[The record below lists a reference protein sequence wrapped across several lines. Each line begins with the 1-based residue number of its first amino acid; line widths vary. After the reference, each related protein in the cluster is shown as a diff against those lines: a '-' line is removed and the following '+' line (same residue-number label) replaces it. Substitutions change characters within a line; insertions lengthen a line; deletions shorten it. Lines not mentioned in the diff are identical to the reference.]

1 MNADSS
7 RTYYISAAPQCIRP
21 DASIPLDAMQTMDF
35 IFVQFYNNPS
45 CNVGGPGFVE
55 SFKAWSSDLS
65 ANGAGPKLYIG
76 VPGCVECAATGYL
89 DAATMASTAASAKD
103 AGISNF
109 GGIMLW
115 DGPTAMGNM
124 QDGKDYTAVVKDVLA

>member
-21 DASIPLDAMQTMDF
+21 DASIPLDAMQSMDF
-35 IFVQFYNNPS
+35 IFVQFYNNLP
-45 CNVGGPGFVE
+45 CNIGSPGFVE

-65 ANGAGPKLYIG
+65 GSGAGPKLYIG
-76 VPGCVECAATGYL
+76 APGCPDCAGSGYVDAT
-89 DAATMASTAASAKD
+89 TMASTVASAKA
-103 AGISNF
+103 AGVSNF

-115 DGPTAMGNM
+115 DGPTALGNV
-124 QDGKDYTAVVKDVLA
+124 QDGKDYTAVVKGALA

>member
-1 MNADSS
+1 MNTDSS
-7 RTYYISAAPQCIRP
+7 KTYYLSAAPQCIRP
-21 DASIPLDAMQTMDF
+21 DASIPLDAMQSMDF

-45 CNVGGPGFVE
+45 CNIGSPGFVD

-76 VPGCVECAATGYL
+76 APGCQACAGSGYL
-89 DAATMASTAASAKD
+89 DAATMASTVASAKA
-103 AGISNF
+103 AGVSNL

-115 DGPTAMGNM
+115 DGPTGLENV
-124 QDGKDYTAVVKDVLA
+124 QDGKDYTAVVKDALA

>member
-1 MNADSS
+1 
-7 RTYYISAAPQCIRP
+7 
-21 DASIPLDAMQTMDF
+21 MDF
-35 IFVQFYNNPS
+35 IFVQFYNNPA
-45 CNVGGPGFVE
+45 CNLDGPGFVD

-76 VPGCVECAATGYL
+76 APGCVDCASSGYL
-89 DAATMASTAASAKD
+89 DAQRLASTVVSAQD

-115 DGPTAMGNM
+115 DGPTALGNM
-124 QDGKDYTAVVKDVLA
+124 QDGKDYTAVAKNSLA